1 MKKGPGIRLKIAFWF
16 TILLMLVVGLS
27 FLAVLF
33 TSRMVLKSVNRD
45 YLISAVEKNAGMI
58 GFSQTPRNT
67 EDNFYIPYE
76 EGYLE
81 IDNNFLDAMGGVFAA
96 LYDQDGT
103 LLYGE
108 NPLARQTVSQPFQ
121 DTRIWHTQGKN
132 ESFILYDRIIRLDL
146 PRPLWLRGMV
156 SETQSLAPL
165 TTITRLSLLML
176 PLLVLLAVLL
186 IHFILDRML
195 APLKNVEETA
205 REISEGRDLDRR
217 IEGIRSRDEVG
228 QLAHTFNQ
236 MMDQLEE
243 SFERERR
250 FTSDASHELRTP
262 TSVILAQT
270 EYTLEKERSAAEYKE
285 ALEVVEK
292 QGRRMSRLIGDML
305 DYSRMDLSADRYPME
320 DLDFSALVEETAGAL
335 KPVGASRVRYQVA
348 VEEGIHI
355 EGNAGLLS
363 RLLQNLVSNAYRY
376 GKEDGVIQVALQ
388 RQEGGCRLSVRD
400 DGPGIPPEEQE
411 RIFERFYRSDAS
423 RSVQGTGLGL
433 SLVKKIAELHGAEV
447 KLESKTGQGSC
458 FMVFFKN
465 KESLI

>member
-1 MKKGPGIRLKIAFWF
+1 MKKGLGIRLKIAFWF
-16 TILLMLVVGLS
+16 TILLMLVVSLS
-27 FLAVLF
+27 FLAILL

-58 GFSQTPRNT
+58 WFSQTPRNT

>member
-1 MKKGPGIRLKIAFWF
+1 
-16 TILLMLVVGLS
+16 MLVVVLS